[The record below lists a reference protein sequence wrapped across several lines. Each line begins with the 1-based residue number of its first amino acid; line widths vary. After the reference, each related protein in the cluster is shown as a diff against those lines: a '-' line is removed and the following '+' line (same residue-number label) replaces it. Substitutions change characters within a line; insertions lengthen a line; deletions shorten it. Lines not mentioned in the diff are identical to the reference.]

1 MEHTPDLQN
10 FRLYNDHTKTAFYKY
25 RKDGTKKQLLPGAE
39 FTLYEAETDEN
50 GAVVYDKNG
59 NPVPDD
65 SKKIDSWITDDA
77 TDYTDTID
85 LKNYPNA
92 GGMKG
97 QTGFTL
103 ELQNMYETYGVMGS
117 GFSWSAERR
126 AQRESKNSRVWI
138 LEDGSRVITG
148 KNERPGKR
156 RYVPAVHEP

>member
-1 MEHTPDLQN
+1 MLWRTGSIPHYVEGIPAGPYILEELSEPPGFLRAQPKEMWVEHTPDLQN

-103 ELQNMYETYGVMGS
+103 ELQNMYETLS
-117 GFSWSAERR
+117 L
-126 AQRESKNSRVWI
+126 I
-138 LEDGSRVITG
+138 HI
-148 KNERPGKR
+148 
-156 RYVPAVHEP
+156 